1 MTQSTLQ
8 PQTRMGATGDDIV
21 LSTRDLTKHY
31 SVGGGTFAG
40 PPRIV
45 RAVDGVTLDIRAR
58 ETFAL
63 VGESGC
69 GKTTLGRVMLRLQ
82 EPTSGT
88 IQYRGTELTGLG
100 EAPMRALRKSLQ
112 IVFQDPFASLNP
124 RMRIEQ
130 ILAEPMR
137 SHGYGTP
144 DEIRDR
150 CTELLEMVGLRRQ
163 YLRNY
168 PHQFSGGQRQ
178 RIGIARALANK
189 PDFVV
194 CDESVSA
201 LDVSIQAQV
210 LNLLSDLQD
219 QLKLTYF
226 FITHDLAVVRQF
238 ADRVGVMFLG
248 RLVEVGTTEE
258 LFAQPLHPYTMLL
271 MSAVPR
277 PDPRQRGQ
285 DRPMMQGEIPSPMNL
300 PKGCRF
306 HTRCPFAQDI
316 CRGEDPALQ
325 SRGGRSVACHF
336 PLDG

>member
-1 MTQSTLQ
+1 MTHTAKAPPAPAQDEIL
-8 PQTRMGATGDDIV
+8 I
-21 LSTRDLTKHY
+21 STRDLTKHY
-31 SVGGGTFAG
+31 RIGGGLFGG
-40 PPRIV
+40 PARVV

-88 IQYRGTELTGLG
+88 IRYRDTDLTDLG
-100 EAPMRALRKSLQ
+100 EGALRALRKNLQ

-130 ILAEPMR
+130 ILAEPLR

-144 DEIRDR
+144 AEIRER

-163 YLRNY
+163 YLRSY

-210 LNLLSDLQD
+210 LNLLGDLQD
-219 QLKLTYF
+219 QLQLTYF
-226 FITHDLAVVRQF
+226 FITHDLSVVRQF

-258 LFAQPLHPYTMLL
+258 LFAHPQHPYTMLL

-277 PDPRQRGQ
+277 PDPRRRGEP
-285 DRPMMQGEIPSPMNL
+285 RPMMQGEIPSPMNL

-306 HTRCPFAQDI
+306 HTRCPFARDI
-316 CRGEDPALQ
+316 CRAEEPMLQTGGGPA
-325 SRGGRSVACHF
+325 VACHF
-336 PLDG
+336 PLEG

>member
-1 MTQSTLQ
+1 MTAQ
-8 PQTRMGATGDDIV
+8 DIV
-21 LSTRDLTKHY
+21 LSTHELTKHY
-31 SVGGGTFAG
+31 SVGGGFMAG
-40 PPRIV
+40 PPRRV
-45 RAVDGVTLDIRAR
+45 RAVDGVSLQIRAR

-82 EPTSGT
+82 EPTSGS
-88 IQYRGTELTGLG
+88 ISYRGADLTAQS
-100 EAPMRALRKSLQ
+100 EDQMRALRRKLQ
-112 IVFQDPFASLNP
+112 IVFQDPYASLNP
-124 RMRIEQ
+124 RMRIEE
-130 ILAEPMR
+130 ILAEPLR
-137 SHGYGTP
+137 SHGFGSP
-144 DEIRDR
+144 QDIRDR
-150 CTELLEMVGLRRQ
+150 CADLLEMVGLRAQ

-178 RIGIARALANK
+178 RIGIARALANR

-219 QLKLTYF
+219 QMQLTYF

-248 RLVEVGTTEE
+248 RLVEVATTEE
-258 LFAQPLHPYTMLL
+258 LFAQPLHPYSMLL

-277 PDPRQRGQ
+277 PDPRLRGAA
-285 DRPMMQGEIPSPMNL
+285 RPMMQGEIPSPMNL
-300 PKGCRF
+300 PRGCRF
-306 HTRCPFAQDI
+306 HTRCPFARDL
-316 CRGEDPALQ
+316 CRVEEPQPQTLGA
-325 SRGGRSVACHF
+325 RSVACHF
-336 PLDG
+336 PLDS

>member
-1 MTQSTLQ
+1 MTE
-8 PQTRMGATGDDIV
+8 DVVI
-21 LSTRDLTKHY
+21 STRDLTRHFR
-31 SVGGGTFAG
+31 VGGGFLGG
-40 PPRIV
+40 PARVV

-88 IQYRGTELTGLG
+88 VAYRGTDLTGLDEG
-100 EAPMRALRKSLQ
+100 AMNALRKKLQ
-112 IVFQDPFASLNP
+112 IVFQDPYASLNP
-124 RMRIEQ
+124 RMRVGE
-130 ILAEPMR
+130 ILAEPLR
-137 SHGYGTP
+137 SHGCGSSA
-144 DEIRDR
+144 EIRER
-150 CTELLEMVGLRRQ
+150 SAELLEMVGLRRQ

-178 RIGIARALANK
+178 RIGIARALANG

-210 LNLLSDLQD
+210 LNLLADLQD
-219 QLKLTYF
+219 QLKLTYL

-248 RLVEVGTTEE
+248 QLVEVGRTEE
-258 LFAQPLHPYTMLL
+258 LFAAPLHPYTMLL
-271 MSAVPR
+271 MEAVPR
-277 PDPRQRGQ
+277 PDPHQRGR
-285 DRPMMQGEIPSPMNL
+285 DRPILKGEIPSPMNL
-300 PKGCRF
+300 PPGCRF
-306 HTRCPFAQDI
+306 HTRCPFARDI
-316 CRGEDPALQ
+316 CRVEDPALQ
-325 SRGGRSVACHF
+325 ERGGRTVACHF
-336 PLDG
+336 PLNG

>member
-1 MTQSTLQ
+1 MTTPAETTS
-8 PQTRMGATGDDIV
+8 ATASDIL

-31 SVGGGTFAG
+31 HVGGGVFGG
-40 PPRIV
+40 PPRVV

-69 GKTTLGRVMLRLQ
+69 GKTTQGRVMLRLQ
-82 EPTSGT
+82 EPTSGE
-88 IQYRGTELTGLG
+88 IRYRGADLTGLDEG
-100 EAPMRALRKSLQ
+100 AMRSLRKKLQ
-112 IVFQDPFASLNP
+112 IVFQDPYASLNP

-130 ILAEPMR
+130 ILTEPLR
-137 SHGYGTP
+137 SHGFGAP
-144 DEIRDR
+144 ADIRDR
-150 CTELLEMVGLRRQ
+150 CAELLEMVGLRRQ

-178 RIGIARALANK
+178 RIGIARALAND

-210 LNLLSDLQD
+210 LNLLADLQD
-219 QLKLTYF
+219 RLRLTYF

-248 RLVEVGTTEE
+248 CLVEVGTTEE

-277 PDPRQRGQ
+277 PDPRERGRE
-285 DRPMMQGEIPSPMNL
+285 RPMMQGEIPSPMNL
-300 PKGCRF
+300 PTGCRF
-306 HTRCPFAQDI
+306 HTRCPFARDI
-316 CRGEDPALQ
+316 CRAEDPALQ
-325 SRGGRSVACHF
+325 DRGGRSVACHF

>member
-1 MTQSTLQ
+1 MTTD
-8 PQTRMGATGDDIV
+8 TGSDIL

-31 SVGGGTFAG
+31 QVGGGFANG
-40 PPRIV
+40 SPRVV
-45 RAVDGVTLDIRAR
+45 RAVDGITLDIRAR

-82 EPTSGT
+82 EPTSGS
-88 IQYRGTELTGLG
+88 IAYRGTELTGLD
-100 EAPMRALRKSLQ
+100 ETAMRALRKKLQ
-112 IVFQDPFASLNP
+112 IVFQDPYASLNP
-124 RMRIEQ
+124 RMRIGQ
-130 ILAEPMR
+130 ILAEPLR

-150 CTELLEMVGLRRQ
+150 CVELLEMVGLRKQ

-210 LNLLSDLQD
+210 LNLLADLQD

-248 RLVEVGTTEE
+248 RLVEIGTTEE

-277 PDPRQRGQ
+277 PDPRARGGE
-285 DRPMMQGEIPSPMNL
+285 RPMMQGEIPSPMNL
-300 PKGCRF
+300 PSGCRF
-306 HTRCPFAQDI
+306 HTRCPFARDI
-316 CRGEDPALQ
+316 CRAEDPALQ
-325 SRGGRSVACHF
+325 ERAGRAVACHF

>member
-1 MTQSTLQ
+1 MTAS
-8 PQTRMGATGDDIV
+8 DIV
-21 LSTRDLTKHY
+21 LSVRDVTKHY
-31 SVGGGTFAG
+31 RVGGGFAG
-40 PPRIV
+40 GPAKVV

-82 EPTSGT
+82 EPTSGQ
-88 IQYRGTELTGLG
+88 IDYRGTDLTGLD
-100 EAPMRALRKSLQ
+100 EAAMRALRKRLQ
-112 IVFQDPFASLNP
+112 IVFQDPYASLNP
-124 RMRIEQ
+124 RMRIGE
-130 ILAEPMR
+130 ILAEPLR
-137 SHGYGTP
+137 SHGYGP
-144 DEIRDR
+144 PADIRDR
-150 CTELLEMVGLRRQ
+150 CAELLEMVGLRKQ
-163 YLRNY
+163 YLHNY

-178 RIGIARALANK
+178 RIGIARALANN

-210 LNLLSDLQD
+210 LNLLADLQD
-219 QLKLTYF
+219 RLKLTYF

-248 RLVEVGTTEE
+248 RLVELGTTEE

-277 PDPRQRGQ
+277 PDPRQRGR
-285 DRPMMQGEIPSPMNL
+285 DRPMMQGEIPSPMHL
-300 PKGCRF
+300 PSGCRF
-306 HTRCPFAQDI
+306 HTRCPFAQEI
-316 CRGEDPALQ
+316 CRREDPSLQ
-325 SRGGRSVACHF
+325 AIGSRAVACHF
-336 PLDG
+336 PLSG

>member
-1 MTQSTLQ
+1 MTQTAKAPPAPAHDEIL
-8 PQTRMGATGDDIV
+8 I
-21 LSTRDLTKHY
+21 STRDLTKHY
-31 SVGGGTFAG
+31 RIGGGLFGG
-40 PPRIV
+40 PARVV

-88 IQYRGTELTGLG
+88 IRYRDTDLTDLG
-100 EAPMRALRKSLQ
+100 EGALRALRKNLQ

-130 ILAEPMR
+130 ILAEPLR

-144 DEIRDR
+144 AEIRER

-163 YLRNY
+163 YLRSY

-210 LNLLSDLQD
+210 LNLLGDLQD
-219 QLKLTYF
+219 QLQLTYF
-226 FITHDLAVVRQF
+226 FITHDLSVVRQF

-258 LFAQPLHPYTMLL
+258 LFAHPRHPYTMLL

-277 PDPRQRGQ
+277 PDPRRRGEP
-285 DRPMMQGEIPSPMNL
+285 RPMMQGEIPSPMNL

-306 HTRCPFAQDI
+306 HTRCPFARDI
-316 CRGEDPALQ
+316 CRAEEPMLQGGSGPA
-325 SRGGRSVACHF
+325 VACHF
-336 PLDG
+336 PLEG